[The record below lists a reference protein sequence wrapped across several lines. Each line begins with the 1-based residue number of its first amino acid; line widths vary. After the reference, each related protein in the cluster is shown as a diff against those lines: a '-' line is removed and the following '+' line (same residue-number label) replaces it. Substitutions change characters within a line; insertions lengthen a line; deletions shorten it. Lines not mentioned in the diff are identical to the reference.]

1 MAWSVNKA
9 IVVGNVTRDPELRMI
24 PSGQS
29 VTGFGVATNRRWKNQ
44 TGEIQES
51 TEFHDVVA
59 WGKLAEIIQQIVKK
73 GDKIFVEGRLQTRQW
88 EAPDGTK
95 RQRTE
100 IIMEN
105 FVPLSPKGAAAEIT
119 EVKTEETPPM
129 VEVPEKTEDQ
139 KPKKGKSRRSDVG
152 IPTKASG
159 NEKEEKK
166 ESGAIEEINLDDIP
180 F

>member
-129 VEVPEKTEDQ
+129 VDVPEAKGE
-139 KPKKGKSRRSDVG
+139 KPDRPGGEEKKPEKKGK
-152 IPTKASG
+152 K
-159 NEKEEKK
+159 EKEEKK

>member
-9 IVVGNVTRDPELRMI
+9 IIVGNTTRDPELRMT
-24 PSGQS
+24 PSGKS

-44 TGEIQES
+44 TGEIQEA

-73 GDKIFVEGRLQTRQW
+73 GDRIYVEGRLQTRQW
-88 EAPDGTK
+88 EAPDGAK

-105 FVPLSPKGAAAEIT
+105 FVPLSSKGAAPAAAEVAAT
-119 EVKTEETPPM
+119 QATPPI
-129 VEVPEKTEDQ
+129 VEVPEGEEKTEGQ
-139 KPKKGKSRRSDVG
+139 KPKKKSAKSES
-152 IPTKASG
+152 KSAKSSG
-159 NEKEEKK
+159 DTA
-166 ESGAIEEINLDDIP
+166 AIEEINLDDIP